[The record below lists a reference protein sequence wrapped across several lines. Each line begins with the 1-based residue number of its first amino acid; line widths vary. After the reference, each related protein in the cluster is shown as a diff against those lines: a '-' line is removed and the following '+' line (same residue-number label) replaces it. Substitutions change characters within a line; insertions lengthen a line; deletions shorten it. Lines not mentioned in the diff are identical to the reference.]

1 MLQQELRLKDGQ
13 ITLAQRELELAK
25 RNGGTSAGLKAENEQ
40 LKAQISR
47 LNSLLDGKDA
57 ELRDWRARL
66 KSMIGE

>member
-40 LKAQISR
+40 LKAQILR